1 MPTMWKSLTITE
13 QTMKANLQDI
23 TPGEILL
30 EDYLTPL
37 GLSQNGAARLLDI
50 PPRRLNEI
58 VLGKR
63 SITLDTSMRLGRLFG
78 QNPRFWLDIQI
89 DCDLRAAEKNLHE
102 IERTIRPMAMA

>member
-1 MPTMWKSLTITE
+1 
-13 QTMKANLQDI
+13 MKTNLQNI

-30 EDYLTPL
+30 EDYLNPL
-37 GLSQNGAARLLDI
+37 GLSQNAAARLLNV

-89 DCDLRAAEKNLHE
+89 ECDLRLAEPRLQE
-102 IERTIRPMAMA
+102 IKRSISPMAMA

>member
-1 MPTMWKSLTITE
+1 MMCRSWTTTD
-13 QTMKANLQDI
+13 TDMKANLENI

-30 EDYLTPL
+30 EDYLAPL
-37 GLSQNGAARLLDI
+37 NLSQNAAARLLGI

-63 SITLDTSMRLGRLFG
+63 GITLDTSMRLGRLFG

-89 DCDLRAAEKNLHE
+89 ECDLRAASSKWKSVQ
-102 IERTIRPMAMA
+102 RAIRPIVMPA

>member
-1 MPTMWKSLTITE
+1 
-13 QTMKANLQDI
+13 MKVNLQNI

-30 EDYLTPL
+30 EDYLIPL
-37 GLSQNGAARLLDI
+37 GLSQNAAARLLNI

-63 SITLDTSMRLGRLFG
+63 AITLDTSMRIGRLFG

-89 DCDLRAAEKNLHE
+89 DCDLRAAEPRLLE
-102 IERTIRPMAMA
+102 IKRTIRPMAMA